1 MSSTEAVDYPTPPA
15 DNDQRY
21 GRAVERPD
29 GEDFPFYNGVPF
41 ELAIWK
47 WIVVILGCAAG
58 IAVLIFYPATN
69 NVQAL
74 VSRFLFPA
82 IQLAVFI
89 AFTRGQWHRILR
101 RLRPRDFGL
110 MILFAVLNFVVSFL
124 VGIIVKVFFGA
135 NANPAADGIHGVGET
150 FAFYLGT
157 AVQIFGEELFT
168 ILPFL
173 AVMAFCAKAGLSRK
187 NALLIAWFVTAAW
200 FGAAHLPTYQ
210 WNFAQAFLIIGVARL
225 VLTLAY
231 IRTKNILVSTG
242 AHILNDWAIFTV
254 ALLAASAAAAR

>member
-1 MSSTEAVDYPTPPA
+1 MSSTEAVASPSSPA
-15 DNDQRY
+15 EDRQRY
-21 GRAVERPD
+21 GRAVERQD
-29 GEDFPFYNGVPF
+29 GRDFPFYNGVPF
-41 ELAIWK
+41 GLAIWK
-47 WIVVILGCAAG
+47 WIVVVVGCAVAFL
-58 IAVLIFYPATN
+58 VLIFYPATD

-89 AFTRGQWHRILR
+89 AFTRGQWTRILQ
-101 RLRPRDFGL
+101 RLRPRDIGL

-124 VGIIVKVFFGA
+124 VGIVVKAVFGA
-135 NANPAADGIHGVGET
+135 NANPATDGIHGAGEVI
-150 FAFYLGT
+150 AFYVGT
-157 AVQIFGEELFT
+157 AMQLFGEELFT

-173 AVMAFCAKAGLSRK
+173 AVMAFCTAGGLTRK
-187 NALLIAWFVTAAW
+187 QAILAAWLVTAAW

-242 AHILNDWAIFTV
+242 AHILNDWAIFSVT
-254 ALLAASAAAAR
+254 LLAVAAASR